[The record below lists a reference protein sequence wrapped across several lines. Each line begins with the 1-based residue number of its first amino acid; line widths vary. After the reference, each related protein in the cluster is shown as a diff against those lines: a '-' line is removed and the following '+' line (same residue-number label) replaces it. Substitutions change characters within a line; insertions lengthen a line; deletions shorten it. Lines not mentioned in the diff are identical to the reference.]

1 MNNFDDQL
9 DEHLREQYFGGAP
22 YEQITGRKKHM
33 VFEQEAGI
41 EDIDVELDPE
51 AKQFMSQMK
60 DSSSL
65 RGTKMRIS
73 EGLHQAVVKALN
85 TWLDTGSPG
94 GKKGAD
100 VLIDAYLSSES
111 AVMLAGDETHTHDLM
126 RGIFALAYATGV
138 KNEALA
144 NSEAAAA
151 KRIAAQT
158 GKDPEEVFE
167 SRWRFHFELD
177 PSGIKPAPLSREEKA
192 AGIKTKRQG
201 KPLMSAERFR
211 NILQQ
216 AQLKL
221 KGKMGGPSVRP
232 SAAKEPYEDPKSD
245 KYVGSEY
252 LKESVDPPVK
262 FKDFFSK

>member
-1 MNNFDDQL
+1 MNNFDEQL
-9 DEHLREQYFGGAP
+9 DKHLREQYFGGAP
-22 YEQITGRKKHM
+22 YEQITGRKKHV
-33 VFEQEAGI
+33 VFEQEAEI

-51 AKQFMSQMK
+51 AEQFMSQMK
-60 DSSSL
+60 DASSL
-65 RGTKMRIS
+65 RGSKMRIK
-73 EGLHQAVVKALN
+73 EGLHQAVIKALN
-85 TWLDTGSPG
+85 TWLEQGSPS

-111 AVMLAGDETHTHDLM
+111 AVMLTGDETHVHDLM
-126 RGIFALAYATGV
+126 RGIFALAYVTGV

-192 AGIKTKRQG
+192 AGVKTKRQG

-221 KGKMGGPSVRP
+221 KSKMGGPSIRP
-232 SAAKEPYEDPKSD
+232 SAEKEPFEDPTSD

-252 LKESVDPPVK
+252 LQESAEPPKK
-262 FKDFFSK
+262 FKDFFNK